1 MTEIRDPLALQIGL
15 QITEVRSD
23 GLIASSDM
31 RPDVTNRYGIAH
43 GGYLHALGQLTAV
56 LSAEQ
61 MYGGSWEVSDASCQY
76 LRALRKFPAKT
87 VTTLVSKDTKAPVYR
102 AEVFDGAGALCITEI
117 IGLKPEEVYVGAPI
131 EHSPVISAANPMPAD
146 LNVEPL
152 FPCLSTSFSRY
163 LNCYSIRKQGSGLV
177 YALDL
182 NEKNTDIQGF
192 AHTAAMFTVA
202 DSAACGSLVRIEKK
216 NPVTV
221 SASIRY
227 LAKAEASLVE
237 ARPRLTRSGRVLYF
251 YDVDLV
257 DGNGTVAAVAQFV
270 IQSLDS

>member
-1 MTEIRDPLALQIGL
+1 MMDIKEPLALQIGL
-15 QITEVRSD
+15 QVTEVRDD
-23 GLIASSDM
+23 GLTACADEL
-31 RPDVTNRYGIAH
+31 PHVTNRYGIAH
-43 GGYLHALGQLTAV
+43 GGYLHALGQLTAM
-56 LSAEQ
+56 LSARQ
-61 MYGGSWEVSDASCQY
+61 KYGGNWEVTDASCQY

-87 VTTLVSKDTKAPVYR
+87 VTALVGGDERTPVYR

-117 IGLKPEEVYVGAPI
+117 IGLKREAEYPDEPI
-131 EHSPVISAANPMPAD
+131 RHSQVIFDPNPMPAD
-146 LNVEPL
+146 LDAEPP

-163 LNCYSIRKQGSGLV
+163 LNCYSVRKDGTGLV

-182 NEKNTDIQGF
+182 NENNTDAHGF

-257 DGNGTVAAVAQFV
+257 DGNGTLAAVAQFV
-270 IQSLDS
+270 IQSLN